1 MGEEEDGSGN
11 KNEDES
17 GVWAKIKMEVETRTK
32 MGTEHEDAF
41 DCLLSETS
49 VLFKTP

>member
-1 MGEEEDGSGN
+1 MGEDEDRSGN

-17 GVWAKIKMEVETRTK
+17 GVWAKRKMEVETRTQ
-32 MGTEHEDAF
+32 MGTEHEDAS

-49 VLFKTP
+49 VLFITP